1 MKKNNNNPLL
11 HCKRYSKLHLCRLML
26 LILKLLLSI
35 IAKSSVE
42 LRIQAHQLLYEC
54 LTGKVKYFRGCL
66 NQLILYVQMVV
77 SLVRSC
83 FSEQPPAQLWGRSS
97 VYSEM

>member
-11 HCKRYSKLHLCRLML
+11 HCKRYPKLHLCRLML

-54 LTGKVKYFRGCL
+54 LTGKVK
-66 NQLILYVQMVV
+66 
-77 SLVRSC
+77 
-83 FSEQPPAQLWGRSS
+83 
-97 VYSEM
+97 